1 VSPQGRKGNP
11 AAAARGKQPPPPKSR
26 KIPALIGFGV
36 LFVALFVVA
45 AAAIGL
51 GNASV
56 PEGAIAV
63 VDEAPDGTLTTEQYE
78 RALIQ
83 AAARQ
88 GLEEVPAEDDPQ
100 YELLSQ
106 SAEGDLILSR
116 WVLGEAAERGIE
128 VTESEVDDE
137 LETVKEEQFGSEKA
151 FEKFLEQSGFT
162 LEEARERIRLQL
174 LSDAI
179 QQSVLPQD
187 DPPEVT
193 DAEVEAYY
201 EENIAQFEQ
210 PESRDVRV
218 VLTKT
223 EGEAEDALA
232 ELGDDPDSKTWE
244 DVAKEFSID
253 EATASSGGLREAV
266 VAGQSEPVL
275 DEAIFEASEGVVVG
289 PIEGDAGFYVIQV
302 EAIEPAVTRGLDDE
316 VQPAGGGAPAQTVAD
331 QIRATLVAA
340 RQQEIAQAFQ
350 DDFQAKWI
358 ARTVCA
364 DGYRIDRCSNADPLP
379 DPCTEEV
386 AETQGCDA
394 PVASTRPIE
403 PGTNGVF
410 GTPATPGLPQGPNTG
425 QPAAGAEGG
434 LVPSGELPPGAVP
447 PTGAPPGTPPSG
459 AVPPGG

>member
-1 VSPQGRKGNP
+1 
-11 AAAARGKQPPPPKSR
+11 
-26 KIPALIGFGV
+26 
-36 LFVALFVVA
+36 
-45 AAAIGL
+45 
-51 GNASV
+51 
-56 PEGAIAV
+56 
-63 VDEAPDGTLTTEQYE
+63 
-78 RALIQ
+78 
-83 AAARQ
+83 
-88 GLEEVPAEDDPQ
+88 
-100 YELLSQ
+100 
-106 SAEGDLILSR
+106 
-116 WVLGEAAERGIE
+116 
-128 VTESEVDDE
+128 
-137 LETVKEEQFGSEKA
+137 
-151 FEKFLEQSGFT
+151 
-162 LEEARERIRLQL
+162 
-174 LSDAI
+174 
-179 QQSVLPQD
+179 
-187 DPPEVT
+187 
-193 DAEVEAYY
+193 
-201 EENIAQFEQ
+201 
-210 PESRDVRV
+210 

-232 ELGDDPDSKTWE
+232 ELGDSPDEQTWE

-302 EAIEPAVTRGLDDE
+302 EAIEPAVTRALDDE

-364 DGYRIDRCSNADPLP
+364 DGFRIDRCSNAEPPP

-394 PVASTRPIE
+394 PVPSTRPIE

-425 QPAAGAEGG
+425 QSAPPAQPG
-434 LVPSGELPPGAVP
+434 LVPGGELPPGAVP
-447 PTGAPPGTPPSG
+447 PTGAPPGS
-459 AVPPGG
+459 VPPGG